1 MDNLLS
7 PTMYRQSPQ
16 LRRGSLQPPNHRNE
30 EDYSLIVRRQ
40 SCPDSADKGPIER
53 LKRDVGII
61 AIVNS
66 VSTLHFFSK
75 FSRKFKLLKP
85 VTCFV

>member
-16 LRRGSLQPPNHRNE
+16 LRRESFQPPNHRNE
-30 EDYSLIVRRQ
+30 EDYSFIVRRQ
-40 SCPDSADKGPIER
+40 SCPESADNGPIER

-61 AIVNS
+61 AIANS
-66 VSTLHFFSK
+66 VSKLYICKAFLK
-75 FSRKFKLLKP
+75 FLAIKF
-85 VTCFV
+85 TI